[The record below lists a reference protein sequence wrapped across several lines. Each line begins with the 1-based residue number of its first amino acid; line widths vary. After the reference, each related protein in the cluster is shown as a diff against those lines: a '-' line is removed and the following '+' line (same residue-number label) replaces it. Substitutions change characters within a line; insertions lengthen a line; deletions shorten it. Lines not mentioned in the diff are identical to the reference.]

1 MWLNVPASA
10 QDLEPRSY
18 VNLPTGLNF
27 VIVGYGHS
35 AGGATT
41 DASVSLEDADLS
53 IDTTVLAYVRSLDL
67 WGRSAKVDV
76 IAPYSWLDGSA
87 RVDGVPRE
95 RAVDGFDDP
104 SLRLAINL
112 LGAPALTLREFAAYE
127 QDFVV
132 GASLK
137 ITAPL
142 GQYNADQIVNL
153 GSHRWSIK
161 PEIGMSK
168 RWGNWSLDLAGAVAL
183 YTDNNDYFN
192 GHTFEQEPLYSLQ
205 THLIRTFGRGS
216 WVALDATWYTGG
228 RTTLDG
234 QAKDDRKENSRAG
247 ITVALPINAR
257 QSIKFYAA
265 TGVYERTGADFDT
278 AGVAWQY
285 RWGTGL

>member
-1 MWLNVPASA
+1 M
-10 QDLEPRSY
+10 
-18 VNLPTGLNF
+18 
-27 VIVGYGHS
+27 GYGHS

-41 DASVSLEDADLS
+41 DASVPLEDADLS

-67 WGRSAKVDV
+67 WGRSAKIDV

-87 RVDGVPRE
+87 RVDGVPRQ
-95 RAVDGFDDP
+95 RKVDGFDDP
-104 SLRLAINL
+104 SLRLAVNL

-137 ITAPL
+137 VTAPL
-142 GQYNADQIVNL
+142 GQYDADQVVNL
-153 GSHRWSIK
+153 GTHRWSIK

-192 GHTFEQEPLYSLQ
+192 GRTVEQEPLYSLQ

-216 WVALDATWYTGG
+216 WIALDATLVRRRTHDRRRPGEG
-228 RTTLDG
+228 R
-234 QAKDDRKENSRAG
+234 QEK
-247 ITVALPINAR
+247 
-257 QSIKFYAA
+257 
-265 TGVYERTGADFDT
+265 
-278 AGVAWQY
+278 
-285 RWGTGL
+285 